1 MMGIT
6 REITAVLRIEDC
18 GLENRNDTSYDS
30 PRKYVASST
39 NFAAEGEIYFTSR
52 PSQLDETVN
61 RLFRTNTIQRP
72 YSSSSTHTSNLHTV
86 TNSSDRRT
94 RYFLTRDPIYAV
106 PHGETRDLLMDVG
119 KAVVGH
125 HPGVGYELLCDIV
138 DEIISPP
145 KKIY

>member
-1 MMGIT
+1 MGMT
-6 REITAVLRIEDC
+6 REINAVLRIEDC

-52 PSQLDETVN
+52 PSQLDETVAK
-61 RLFRTNTIQRP
+61 LFRTNTIHRP
-72 YSSSSTHTSNLHTV
+72 YTSSSTTSSSNSTV
-86 TNSSDRRT
+86 TTSGDRRT
-94 RYFLTRDPIYAV
+94 RHFLTRDPIYAV
-106 PHGETRDLLMDVG
+106 PHGETRDLLMEVG